1 MAPSFN
7 RLWGNHHMSN
17 ARLLLALFACA
28 TLACGTGPDAL
39 VVVDQ
44 AGPDALGSSEDNL
57 TSNKVSDWFPVANN
71 NEWVFKAVGGTA
83 TRTVKMTDTSDGVG
97 YLEGLL
103 PDGKW
108 IGVDASAPNTL
119 YGWSDALNAWKP
131 FLRFGYAVTPWEFAT
146 TSGGPCDTLVLERSA
161 TGVDSSSPAG
171 LFKDG
176 RSMSVNFKGGPTVRC
191 AAPPLF
197 ELTFHPA
204 VGLVSFV
211 DGQNVKYVLTR
222 ATVGGKS
229 YPAAATLQ
237 AHVRGFVKLDKV
249 RYQNIPNTIRCV
261 TTPCPSNAVTA
272 TAKLT
277 YTVTNYGS
285 APFTY
290 QFTSGCQM
298 NVEVLT
304 ASGAVVKNLAIAR
317 LCLQSLTS
325 FTLAP
330 GASKSFS
337 DEFTVE
343 SHSGEQLAGSF
354 RARASLQPRYSSMPA
369 AAASASFTAS
379 IQ

>member
-1 MAPSFN
+1 
-7 RLWGNHHMSN
+7 MSN
-17 ARLLLALFACA
+17 ARLLLALFAAA

-39 VVVDQ
+39 AVVDQ
-44 AGPDALGSSEDNL
+44 SGPDELGSSEDNL

-103 PDGKW
+103 PGGKW
-108 IGVDASAPNTL
+108 IGVDATAPNTL
-119 YGWSDALNAWKP
+119 YGWSDTLNAWKP

-146 TSGGPCDTLVLERSA
+146 TSGGPCDTLVIKRSA
-161 TGVDSSSPAG
+161 TGVNSMSPAG

-176 RSMSVNFKGGPTVRC
+176 RSVSVNFKGGPTVRC

-197 ELTFHPA
+197 ELTFHPS

-229 YPAAATLQ
+229 YPTAAVPQ
-237 AHVRGFVKLDKV
+237 ADVRGFVKLDKV
-249 RYQNIPNTIRCV
+249 SYQNIPNTIRCV
-261 TTPCPSNAVTA
+261 TTPCPSNGVTA

-317 LCLQSLTS
+317 LCTQALSS

-343 SHSGEQLAGSF
+343 SDSGEQLAGSF
-354 RARASLQPRYSSMPA
+354 KARASLQPRYSSMPA
-369 AAASASFTAS
+369 ATASAGFTAS